1 MQVSTKAPIAPTSAL
16 RQRYAPLIWLAS
28 VFLIV
33 EFVTRLALLIKTGD
47 GIPPQPTA
55 WLYLFFVGAGYD
67 LLALS
72 YFALP
77 LVIFL
82 WLVPS
87 RVNTSRPARVLL
99 AVLVFALLYSLLFV
113 AAAEWLFW
121 DEFASRF
128 NFIAVDY
135 LVYSREVIGNIRA
148 SYPAGKVVVAL
159 AAVATAMVYFTRH
172 AWLPRDNGSRFR
184 ARTLVTAVWVAIAV
198 AGTFLVDSEFK
209 NRSDNAYVNELAGNG
224 IYEFFSA
231 YRNNELDY
239 DRFYK
244 TLPDATAF
252 AKVREMLQS
261 PDSHAIGTDAHD
273 IARAIENP
281 GPEKHLNVVL
291 ISVESLSGEYLTTFG
306 NTKGITPNLDAL
318 ADNSLFFSNLFASGT
333 RTVRGLEALALS
345 VPPTPGQSIIKR
357 PDNEHLFSLGSVF
370 DTKGYDS
377 LFVYGGYGYFDNMN
391 YFFENNGYRVVDR
404 TNIPR
409 EKVHHG
415 NVWGVADEDLFTLAM
430 DEADKSYANG
440 KPFFEHVMTTSNHP
454 PFTYPANRIDIPSGK
469 GGRAGAVKYTDW
481 ALGDFLKR
489 AAGKPWFDDTVFVIT
504 ADHCASSWGRSA
516 LPMNRY
522 HIPLFV
528 YSPKHIAPKR
538 IDRLMSQIDIPPT
551 LLGLLNFSYT
561 SQFYGYDLLRLEPGR
576 AAFRLAE
583 QLPPGRSPGL
593 NAATPGSCPFLR
605 TCPIRRWRRLPSR
618 YDRRRW
624 RTETWGSEP
633 QQAHRGDRCLRR
645 GDRALAPPDPPRR
658 RNAHAL
664 VEMGWGVRRRSGHRR
679 SRIVC
684 GADGANARAGGR
696 FALRRIQRRARCGR

>member
-1 MQVSTKAPIAPTSAL
+1 MRDSSQATASTSPF
-16 RQRYAPLIWLAS
+16 RQRYAPLVWFAA
-28 VFLIV
+28 VFLAV
-33 EFVTRLALLIKTGD
+33 EFLTRLALLIKTGD
-47 GIPPQPTA
+47 GVPPQPTA
-55 WLYLFFVGAGYD
+55 WLYVFLAGLGYD
-67 LLALS
+67 LLAFS

-77 LVIFL
+77 LVLFL
-82 WLVPS
+82 WLMPS
-87 RVNTSRPARVLL
+87 RIHASRPARAVL
-99 AVLVFALLYSLLFV
+99 AVLAFALLYGLLFV

-148 SYPAGKVVVAL
+148 SYPAGKVLTAL
-159 AAVATAMVYFTRH
+159 GAIAIAVLYFTRR
-172 AWLPRDNGSRFR
+172 AWLLRGDGSRFG
-184 ARTLVTAVWVAIAV
+184 ARTIVTLAWIGVAIA
-198 AGTFLVDSEFK
+198 GTLLVDSEDK

-239 DRFYK
+239 DRFYR
-244 TLPDATAF
+244 TLPDADAF
-252 AKVREMLQS
+252 AKVKELLKS
-261 PDSHAIGTDAHD
+261 PDSRAVGTDAHD

-281 GPEKHLNVVL
+281 GPEQHLNVVL

-306 NTKGITPNLDAL
+306 NTKGITPQLDAL
-318 ADNSLFFSNLFASGT
+318 ADNSLFFTNLFASGT

-370 DTKGYDS
+370 DSKGYDS

-404 TNIPR
+404 TNIPA
-409 EKVHHG
+409 EKIHHG

-430 DEADKSYANG
+430 DEADKSYASG

-528 YSPKHIAPKR
+528 YSPKHIAPQR
-538 IDRLMSQIDIPPT
+538 VDRLMSQIDIGPT
-551 LLGLLNFSYT
+551 LLGLLHFSYT
-561 SQFYGYDLLRLEPGR
+561 SRFYGYDLLRLEPGR
-576 AAFRLAE
+576 ERVLLGNYQKAGYLSGDTLTILAPK
-583 QLPPGRSPGL
+583 QSVQQSTPKFDRSGD
-593 NAATPGSCPFLR
+593 ATPL
-605 TCPIRRWRRLPSR
+605 
-618 YDRRRW
+618 
-624 RTETWGSEP
+624 TEAKPELID
-633 QQAHRGDRCLRR
+633 QAVAYYQTASYRF
-645 GDRALAPPDPPRR
+645 
-658 RNAHAL
+658 
-664 VEMGWGVRRRSGHRR
+664 GHGLMRQ
-679 SRIVC
+679 SP
-684 GADGANARAGGR
+684 
-696 FALRRIQRRARCGR
+696 